1 MNEKKIKR
9 VVVIYS
15 TKEVTQK
22 EAKHALQILNCDESL
37 LWDYADRCA
46 IEIFEIP
53 I

>member
-1 MNEKKIKR
+1 MNEKKTKR
-9 VVVIYS
+9 VVIIYS
-15 TKEVTQK
+15 KKEVTQK
-22 EAKHALQILNCDESL
+22 EAKHALEILNCDESL